1 MKRVV
6 CWMLAI
12 LFACVL
18 TGCGADMCADTNG
31 EGDFTLQ
38 TLTDYDILHVRRS
51 VRVMSSTKR
60 FGNKTVCK
68 TKTLSG
74 VTDLYDAFLRGED
87 FQITVSSEFTKG
99 NARLVLVLDD
109 AIIHDFAL
117 NGEDQTFVLPN
128 AKGRIHLRVAG
139 ESTGYRVEYRIQ

>member
-1 MKRVV
+1 MKRFV
-6 CWMLAI
+6 CWI
-12 LFACVL
+12 LLACVL
-18 TGCGADMCADTNG
+18 CSLAGCGADMYADTNG

-68 TKTLSG
+68 TKTMSG
-74 VTDLYDAFLRGED
+74 VTDLYEGYLRGED

>member
-1 MKRVV
+1 MKRFV
-6 CWMLAI
+6 CWI
-12 LFACVL
+12 LLACVL
-18 TGCGADMCADTNG
+18 CSLAGCGADMYADTNG

-68 TKTLSG
+68 TKTMSG
-74 VTDLYDAFLRGED
+74 VTDLYEGYLRGED

-117 NGEDQTFVLPN
+117 NEEDQTFVLPN

>member
-1 MKRVV
+1 MKRFV
-6 CWMLAI
+6 CWI
-12 LFACVL
+12 LLACVL
-18 TGCGADMCADTNG
+18 CSLAGCGADMYADTNG

-68 TKTLSG
+68 TKTMSG

-99 NARLVLVLDD
+99 KCAAD
-109 AIIHDFAL
+109 ACFGGCHS
-117 NGEDQTFVLPN
+117 P
-128 AKGRIHLRVAG
+128 
-139 ESTGYRVEYRIQ
+139 

>member
-6 CWMLAI
+6 CWI
-12 LFACVL
+12 LVAVCLCAL
-18 TGCGADMCADTNG
+18 TGCGIDGYPDTNG
-31 EGDFTLQ
+31 EEDFTLQ
-38 TLTDYDILHVRRS
+38 VLTDEDILGTRGS
-51 VRVMSSTKR
+51 VRVMSSTTTV
-60 FGNKTVCK
+60 GNKTVCK
-68 TKTLSG
+68 TKTMSG
-74 VTDLYDAFLRGED
+74 VTDLYEGYLRGGD

-117 NGEDQTFVLPN
+117 NGEEQTFVLPDAN
-128 AKGRIHLRVAG
+128 GRIYLRVAG

>member
-18 TGCGADMCADTNG
+18 TGCGADMYADTNG
-31 EGDFTLQ
+31 AGDFSLQ
-38 TLTDYDILHVRRS
+38 TLTDHDILHVRRC

-68 TKTLSG
+68 TKTMSG
-74 VTDLYDAFLRGED
+74 VTDLYKGYLRGED

-99 NARLVLVLDD
+99 NARLMLVLED
-109 AIIHDFAL
+109 AILHDFAL
-117 NGEDQTFVLPN
+117 SGEGQTFRIPA
-128 AKGRIHLRVAG
+128 AKGRVYLRVAG

>member
-18 TGCGADMCADTNG
+18 TGCGADMYADTNG

-60 FGNKTVCK
+60 YGNKTVCK
-68 TKTLSG
+68 TKT
-74 VTDLYDAFLRGED
+74 
-87 FQITVSSEFTKG
+87 
-99 NARLVLVLDD
+99 
-109 AIIHDFAL
+109 
-117 NGEDQTFVLPN
+117 
-128 AKGRIHLRVAG
+128 
-139 ESTGYRVEYRIQ
+139 